1 MSVVENCVYMP
12 QTHNMRIKHTAICL
26 CLQWLQLAAS
36 LLKWT
41 RDVHVCPRGVEKYN
55 PTDSWRWRWR
65 GTPPAVFPYQL
76 LRAAM
81 SSSFFRRQAS
91 HINSHF
97 PVRSKTG
104 MHPWGDSE
112 LVNDANL
119 QEVYYLDDR
128 IVEGRMLHTRLGL
141 GVSQLPWPEVNWQ

>member
-1 MSVVENCVYMP
+1 MSVVENCAYMP

-41 RDVHVCPRGVEKYN
+41 RDVQSNRLLEMAMEREMYFR
-55 PTDSWRWRWR
+55 SA

-76 LRAAM
+76 LRAEM

-97 PVRSKTG
+97 PVRSKAG
-104 MHPWGDSE
+104 MHPWGDIE